1 MYGRKVCAV
10 LDVFLTRF
18 LSRLFSALFSLT
30 FLICLIQ
37 INYKNKQQ
45 GIFHHGQACSFEG
58 VRLGVFHPFLFP
70 ETYVVP
76 DTWYHASWIM
86 LIFLQIQKSSVCLLP
101 CLAAVMGRL
110 VFWFLFSV
118 SGFFVGLL

>member
-1 MYGRKVCAV
+1 MR
-10 LDVFLTRF
+10 
-18 LSRLFSALFSLT
+18 
-30 FLICLIQ
+30 
-37 INYKNKQQ
+37 
-45 GIFHHGQACSFEG
+45 QACSFEG